1 MRGSGRGRRGVKGRR
16 PTFVV
21 VLVDYSLPKDKYAV
35 FHNCGLFVGCA
46 PAADASGAVQGP
58 KLGHQDIS
66 HSMST
71 TNTQGDPSN
80 HHAPVSAALPVIS
93 LTWPPSAEFKIPVR

>member
-35 FHNCGLFVGCA
+35 FHNCGLFVGSA
-46 PAADASGAVQGP
+46 PAADASGAVQTL
-58 KLGHQDIS
+58 KLGHQGFP

-71 TNTQGDPSN
+71 TNTQGNSGC

-93 LTWPPSAEFKIPVR
+93 LTWPSSAKFKMPVR